1 MNNRDMVY
9 NDSEEQEVNVKEE
22 MAKILFNEKSINMIT
37 FTQNQEIHRLG
48 VLLVLTEEENK
59 LRRTLKINED
69 NILTD
74 VINKQLVLRTS
85 LQGRRAKQGVKI
97 ISSILDEQ
105 KIVNNDLSTKLN
117 KVIKGV

>member
-85 LQGRRAKQGVKI
+85 LQGRRAEQGVKI